1 MRRSQIFLNG
11 KTAIEAFASMD
22 GMMVQRLFVTMG
34 DPAGVGPELALRA
47 AGQAKALGVRLAIVG
62 SDALLHRVANAV
74 SLTVPPAVSAS
85 QFLAE
90 RSSAQ
95 GVYGSNG
102 VDECG
107 CVVIDVPGLDAE
119 AVVAGHVNAAT
130 GRASLDCVNWAID
143 AVLAGRG
150 DAVVTGPI
158 HKEAW
163 HTAGAKFPGHTELFA
178 ERAGAARHCMMLAA
192 PSIRCALVTV
202 HVGLAEVPGML
213 SVESI
218 LQTIELASQGVS
230 RLLGRPAR
238 VAVLG
243 LNPHAGEGGLFG
255 NREEERLITPAI
267 HAARQLG
274 IEVLGPLP
282 PDTAFVPAMRKKTDV
297 FVCMYHDQGLIPL
310 KALAFD
316 EAVNVTLG
324 LGIVRTSVDHGTALD
339 IAWKGVADD
348 RSMMAPIRMAPDLS
362 AGEKTSEN
370 FLNLNS

>member
-1 MRRSQIFLNG
+1 VRRSQIFLMVKMANE
-11 KTAIEAFASMD
+11 TSASMD

-47 AGQAKALGVRLAIVG
+47 VGHAKALGVRLAIVG
-62 SDALLHRVANAV
+62 SAALLQRVANAV
-74 SLTVPPAVSAS
+74 SLPVPPAVSAL

-90 RSSAQ
+90 GFSANGIDGRD
-95 GVYGSNG
+95 GVHDS
-102 VDECG
+102 D

-130 GRASLDCVNWAID
+130 GRASLDCVNWSID

-163 HTAGAKFPGHTELFA
+163 HAAGAKFPGHTELFA

-202 HVGLAEVPGML
+202 HVGLAEVPEML
-213 SVESI
+213 SVEAI

-238 VAVLG
+238 VTVLG

-255 NREEERLITPAI
+255 NREEERLESKSWAPC
-267 HAARQLG
+267 RQTRRSFPRC
-274 IEVLGPLP
+274 E
-282 PDTAFVPAMRKKTDV
+282 RKPTYS
-297 FVCMYHDQGLIPL
+297 FACTMI
-310 KALAFD
+310 
-316 EAVNVTLG
+316 
-324 LGIVRTSVDHGTALD
+324 
-339 IAWKGVADD
+339 KG
-348 RSMMAPIRMAPDLS
+348 
-362 AGEKTSEN
+362 
-370 FLNLNS
+370 